1 MDLQFIGNLKKN
13 NMKEYEIE
21 FGNHLLALI
30 EVENNEI
37 KVIASINGWGNPIEI
52 ETIKITKKD
61 ERIQCII

>member
-1 MDLQFIGNLKKN
+1 MNI
-13 NMKEYEIE
+13 YEIE